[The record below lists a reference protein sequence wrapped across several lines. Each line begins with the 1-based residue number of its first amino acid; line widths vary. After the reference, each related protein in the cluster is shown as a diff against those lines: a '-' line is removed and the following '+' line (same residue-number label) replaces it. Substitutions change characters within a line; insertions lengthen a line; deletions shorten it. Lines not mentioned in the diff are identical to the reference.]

1 MHEIGPEQVTR
12 QELVRWAVSAAVIVL
27 LHGLLAAAV
36 LARPNDEDLESGSPV
51 VMVDLAPIAEA
62 PPAPVSDAPPGPQ
75 QQPDSQAQAEQKE
88 KPKTEEV
95 EKERPPDEAPQP
107 DAIPMPQPDPQ
118 PTPDKPEQR
127 AQDAS
132 VAAALPNAP
141 VPADIAAAPTPGEIE
156 RPDAAV
162 IASWQRSL
170 VAQLKRFQRYPAAAL
185 GAGGVVRMAFQID
198 RRGHVLH
205 SSVLKSSGSAALDA
219 AALAV
224 MKSADPLPPPP
235 DGTADDQLTFTI
247 PMRYDPAN

>member
-1 MHEIGPEQVTR
+1 MHDIGPEQMTR
-12 QELVRWAVSAAVIVL
+12 QELVRWAVSATVIVT

-36 LARPNDEDLESGSPV
+36 LAHPNDEDIEAGSPV

-88 KPKTEEV
+88 KPKIEQV
-95 EKERPPDEAPQP
+95 EKERPPDDPPQT
-107 DAIPMPQPDPQ
+107 DAIPLPQPDPQ

-141 VPADIAAAPTPGEIE
+141 VTADIAAAPAPGAIE

-170 VAQLKRFQRYPAAAL
+170 VAQLKRFQHYPA
-185 GAGGVVRMAFQID
+185 GAERTGGVVEMAFQID
-198 RRGHVLH
+198 RQGHVVH
-205 SSVLKSSGSAALDA
+205 SSVLHSSGSAAID
-219 AALAV
+219 ALAIAAV
-224 MKSADPLPPPP
+224 KRADPLPRPPG
-235 DGTADDQLTFTI
+235 GTADDQLSFTI
-247 PMRYDPAN
+247 PMRFDP

>member
-1 MHEIGPEQVTR
+1 MHEIGPEHMTR

-27 LHGLLAAAV
+27 LHGVLAAAV
-36 LARPNDEDLESGSPV
+36 LARPGDEDIESGSPV

-75 QQPDSQAQAEQKE
+75 QQPDSQAHAEQKE
-88 KPKTEEV
+88 KPKTEQV

-107 DAIPMPQPDPQ
+107 DAIPLQQPDPQ
-118 PTPDKPEQR
+118 PTQDKPEQR

-141 VPADIAAAPTPGEIE
+141 VTAAIAAAPSPGAIE

-162 IASWQRSL
+162 VASWKRSL
-170 VAQLKRFQRYPAAAL
+170 VAHLKRFQRYPVAAR
-185 GAGGVVRMAFQID
+185 GAEGVVRMAFQID
-198 RRGHVLH
+198 RLGHILH
-205 SSVLKSSGSAALDA
+205 SSVQRSSGSTALDE

-224 MKSADPLPPPP
+224 MKRADPLPPPP
-235 DGTADDQLTFTI
+235 NGTADDQLWFTI
-247 PMRYDPAN
+247 PMRYDRAD